1 MIEVFSSLCGW
12 RICVDL
18 ANYAECNE
26 AFLRRFM
33 RLEHG
38 SPSHDAFSRLF
49 RMNMPEPFAAALA
62 RFASDRAQAME
73 AEGGNQCKQMFS

>member
-1 MIEVFSSLCGW
+1 M
-12 RICVDL
+12 RRQTRVDV
-18 ANYAECNE
+18 ADYAECNE

-33 RLEHG
+33 RLERG

-49 RMNMPEPFAAALA
+49 RMIMPEPFEAALA
-62 RFASDRAQAME
+62 WFASDRAQAIE